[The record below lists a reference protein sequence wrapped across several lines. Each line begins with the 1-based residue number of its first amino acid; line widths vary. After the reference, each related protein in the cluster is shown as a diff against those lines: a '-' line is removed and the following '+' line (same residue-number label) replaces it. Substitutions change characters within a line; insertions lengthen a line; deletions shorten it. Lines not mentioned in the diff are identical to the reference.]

1 MDIRDAIEFGVS
13 TLSNRVPRP
22 RLESEILLS
31 SILHRDR
38 IYLFLNPSVPL
49 SNREK
54 EIYIQ
59 YLQRRREGEP
69 IEYITN
75 RVSFYNHHF
84 FIDKGALIPRP
95 ETEILVDKVLE
106 AISNIPN
113 PKILEIGTG
122 SGAVAISIA
131 IERKD
136 SYILAVDISN
146 QALQVAKKNIELF
159 QVSNIE
165 IRKSNLFQNIQSS
178 EEFDIIFSNPP
189 YISVSEKGKLQ
200 RELDY
205 EPDIALFGGERG
217 DEVLKNIID
226 QFFIRNEKVLICE
239 MGYNQ
244 RDEVARYVDGRGRL
258 DFYKDFAKL
267 DRGFILKK

>member
-1 MDIRDAIEFGVS
+1 MDIKTAIEFGTS
-13 TLSNRVPRP
+13 ILSNRVPRP

-38 IYLFLNPSVPL
+38 IYLFLNSSVPL
-49 SNREK
+49 SDREK
-54 EIYIQ
+54 EIYIE
-59 YLQRRREGEP
+59 YLQRRKGGEP

-84 FIDKGALIPRP
+84 FIDRGALIPRP
-95 ETEILVDKVLE
+95 ETEILVDKVLQS
-106 AISNIPN
+106 ISDIPS

-131 IERKD
+131 IERRD

-146 QALQVAKKNIELF
+146 QALQIAKKNIELF

-165 IRKSNLFQNIQSS
+165 LRKSNLFQSIQDS
-178 EEFDIIFSNPP
+178 EKFDIVFSNPP

-226 QFFIRNEKVLICE
+226 QFFIRDEKVLICE

-267 DRGFILKK
+267 DRGFILRK

>member
-1 MDIRDAIEFGVS
+1 MDIKTAIEFGTS
-13 TLSNRVPRP
+13 MLSNRVPRP

-38 IYLFLNPSVPL
+38 IYLFLNSSVPL
-49 SNREK
+49 SDREK
-54 EIYIQ
+54 EIYIE
-59 YLQRRREGEP
+59 YLQRRKGGEP

-84 FIDKGALIPRP
+84 FIDRGALIPRP
-95 ETEILVDKVLE
+95 ETEILVDKVLQS
-106 AISNIPN
+106 ISDIPS

-131 IERKD
+131 IERRD
-136 SYILAVDISN
+136 SYILAVDISS
-146 QALQVAKKNIELF
+146 QALQIAKKNIELF

-165 IRKSNLFQNIQSS
+165 LRKSNLFQSIQDS
-178 EEFDIIFSNPP
+178 EKFDIVFSNPP

-226 QFFIRNEKVLICE
+226 QFFIRDEKVLICE

-267 DRGFILKK
+267 DRGFILRK